1 MSITRS
7 IIISDSRGPANF
19 HSYYYRYTINHITP
33 LYLRGALYSSSDIMD
48 PSLMPILLKRNAEDM
63 QGYLKGLDSWE
74 DDMKKR
80 DQLLKKQKPI
90 LKKVIKSRKR

>member
-1 MSITRS
+1 
-7 IIISDSRGPANF
+7 
-19 HSYYYRYTINHITP
+19 
-33 LYLRGALYSSSDIMD
+33 
-48 PSLMPILLKRNAEDM
+48 MPILLKRNAEDM